1 MKMKRLYYAAS
12 ILAAVLSLSAAE
24 FKTNEVKHSCC
35 LPMDA
40 SLKGLPEKSVYQLE
54 TVWTND
60 QNQAMQLSALK
71 GRPQIVVMFFA
82 SCQYT
87 CPIIVHQLKQLEEA
101 LPLGVRTNVG
111 FTLASFDS
119 KRDTPAALKDFRAQ
133 HTLPQLNWTL
143 LNGDADGVADLAA
156 VLGVKFK
163 QGAQGQFA
171 HSNVIT
177 LLNAQGEIVYQ
188 QIGLN
193 PENQELVPRIEKL
206 ETH

>member
-1 MKMKRLYYAAS
+1 MKMKFPCYTALM
-12 ILAAVLSLSAAE
+12 LAAVSSLPAAE
-24 FKTNEVKHSCC
+24 LATNEVKPSCC
-35 LPMDA
+35 QPMVA
-40 SLKGLPEKSVYQLE
+40 SLKALPEKSVYQLE

-60 QNQAMQLSALK
+60 QSQAMQLSALK

-87 CPIIVHQLKQLEEA
+87 CPLIVHQLKQLEEA
-101 LPLGVRTNVG
+101 LPQGVRTNTG
-111 FTLASFDS
+111 FTLVSFDPT
-119 KRDTPAALKDFRAQ
+119 RDTPAALKDYRAQ
-133 HTLPQLNWTL
+133 HELSRMNWTL
-143 LNGDADGVADLAA
+143 LNGDADSVADLAA

-163 QGAQGQFA
+163 QDAQGQFA

-193 PENQELVPRIEKL
+193 PDNHELIRRIEKL
-206 ETH
+206 ETR